1 MIYHNPSHL
10 VIILEQNFNKILVY
24 IIMGITKFAKF
35 FSKLNPFSS
44 TRRRKHKT
52 RRQQKYRRTKRRRMR
67 GG

>member
-1 MIYHNPSHL
+1 
-10 VIILEQNFNKILVY
+10 
-24 IIMGITKFAKF
+24 MGITKFAKF

-44 TRRRKHKT
+44 TRRRKYKT